1 MRYQLNKTQFKKFL
15 IEKGYRSLSDLS
27 IKSGIHRN
35 TLVSLL
41 EGKSAFVHAF
51 DRLAEALQ
59 VDPLQLIT
67 PMLPT
72 ETEINHLEKIWPVV
86 QSLTH
91 HDPLLCVVLFG
102 SRVSKKAQKYSDW
115 DLGVFRYPG
124 PITGMEFL
132 KLKRIAGDASE
143 NLVFLVDLVNLNQAP
158 AWFLESTASNLV
170 FLEGNKESYLYL
182 RGLVDGIKKEKA
194 A

>member
-1 MRYQLNKTQFKKFL
+1 MHYQLNKAQFKKVLF
-15 IEKGYRSLSDLS
+15 EKGYRNLSDLALR
-27 IKSGIHRN
+27 SGIHRN

-51 DRLAEALQ
+51 NRLAEALQ

-67 PMLPT
+67 PIISI
-72 ETEINHLEKIWPVV
+72 ETFINDLEKIWPVV
-86 QSLTH
+86 QSLTN

-115 DLGVFRYPG
+115 DLGVFRYPK

-132 KLKRIAGDASE
+132 KLKRIVGDASE

-158 AWFLESTASNLV
+158 TWFLESTASNLI
-170 FLEGNKESYLYL
+170 FLEGHKESYFYL
-182 RGLVDGIKKEKA
+182 RGLLDGIKKEKA